1 VHVRYRTRDL
11 IRISRARRRA
21 RCSGY
26 RGRAT
31 PSTLVRAES
40 AGPPGPVGGV
50 VVSSLG
56 MSASG
61 SSPEEA
67 PAGGESLE
75 RQLSRGTVEKQYTK
89 KELGRPL
96 CKNLIHLNQ
105 LMVVHLVFMG
115 TSILAPCHYIAVHT
129 DENEYEQTDGR
140 WAVVVLNCLGGALT
154 VVAAILWKGFAGL
167 RCARQSTDAKVRTVC

>member
-1 VHVRYRTRDL
+1 MARTGPSVAAGATGEEVPVRALLRKGCVL
-11 IRISRARRRA
+11 GKAVIRISRARRRA

-129 DENEYEQTDGR
+129 
-140 WAVVVLNCLGGALT
+140 
-154 VVAAILWKGFAGL
+154 
-167 RCARQSTDAKVRTVC
+167 